1 MPVKEI
7 MERLKAVSA
16 SNVLL
21 KGIVEDNSFKERL
34 SDSQRCFLPD
44 QHWGRYC
51 RFSIWESVKSS
62 NDHSFSVSAVKSASH
77 FNWENEIT
85 IK

>member
-34 SDSQRCFLPD
+34 SDSQRCSLPD

-62 NDHSFSVSAVKSASH
+62 NDHSFSVSAAKSASH

>member
-1 MPVKEI
+1 VPVKEI
-7 MERLKAVSA
+7 MERLKAVST

-34 SDSQRCFLPD
+34 SDSQRCSLSD

-51 RFSIWESVKSS
+51 RFTIWESVKSS
-62 NDHSFSVSAVKSASH
+62 NDQSSSISAAKSASH
-77 FNWENEIT
+77 FNWKNEIL